1 MSNILVFM
9 GGGMAITESRGG
21 QVSNMANYRG
31 EYDYIPLKYIPVV
44 SITCLQ
50 VTM

>member
-1 MSNILVFM
+1 
-9 GGGMAITESRGG
+9 MAITETRGG

-31 EYDYIPLKYIPVV
+31 ENDYIPLKYIPGV